1 MTIAERYRSFN
12 LAEKENNMTDYKFNT
27 TNFGIPT
34 GLAKQ
39 FIGFDQVLERF
50 REAAE
55 SMPKIPTYPPYN
67 IKKVDDEHFI
77 IEMAVAGF
85 GKSNLDIELKEG
97 ELTVTGSHEAEDND
111 YIYQGIANRAFTRKF
126 TLADTVVVKNAELVN
141 GLLKIALERYI
152 PEEKKA
158 KKIDILDPFGIQETT
173 KQFLTEGTKA
183 WGDAAQKVL
192 DTMTPK

>member
-1 MTIAERYRSFN
+1 MTH
-12 LAEKENNMTDYKFNT
+12 KFT
-27 TNFGIPT
+27 TENFGIPT

-39 FIGFDQVLERF
+39 FIGFDQMLERF
-50 REAAE
+50 QQAAE
-55 SMPKIPTYPPYN
+55 IMPKIPTYPPYN
-67 IKKVDDEHFI
+67 IKKIDDEHFV

-85 GKSNLDIELKEG
+85 GKTDLDIELKDDT
-97 ELTVTGSHEAEDND
+97 LTISGSHDADDKD

-141 GLLKIALERYI
+141 GLLKIALERFI

-158 KKIDILDPFGIQETT
+158 KKIDILDPFGIQEAT

-183 WGDAAQKVL
+183 WADGLQKISDAV
-192 DTMTPK
+192 TPK

>member
-1 MTIAERYRSFN
+1 MNAFREFN
-12 LAEKENNMTDYKFNT
+12 NNLYKN
-27 TNFGIPT
+27 
-34 GLAKQ
+34 A
-39 FIGFDQVLERF
+39 IGFETIFDRL
-50 REAAE
+50 REASEAL
-55 SMPKIPTYPPYN
+55 PKIPAYPPYN
-67 IKKVDDEHFI
+67 IKKVDDEHFV

-85 GKSNLDIELKEG
+85 GRTDLDIELKDDT
-97 ELTVTGSHEAEDND
+97 LTVTGKHDATDND
-111 YIYQGIANRAFTRKF
+111 YIYQGIANRAFTRQF

-141 GLLKIALERYI
+141 GLLKIALERFI

-173 KQFLTEGTKA
+173 KHFLTEGTKA

>member
-1 MTIAERYRSFN
+1 MTNYKYN
-12 LAEKENNMTDYKFNT
+12 TDV
-27 TNFGIPT
+27 FGIPT

-39 FIGFDQVLERF
+39 FIGFDTMIDRI
-50 REAAE
+50 REASEAL
-55 SMPKIPTYPPYN
+55 PKIPTYPPYN
-67 IKKVDDEHFI
+67 IKKVDDEHFV

-85 GKSNLDIELKEG
+85 GKANLDIELKDG
-97 ELTVTGSHEAEDND
+97 ELTVTGSHDAEEND

-158 KKIDILDPFGIQETT
+158 KKIDILDPFGVQETT
-173 KQFLTEGTKA
+173 KQLLTEGTKA
-183 WGDAAQKVL
+183 WTQGLQKIA

>member
-1 MTIAERYRSFN
+1 MTN
-12 LAEKENNMTDYKFNT
+12 YKFNT
-27 TNFGIPT
+27 ENFGIPT

-39 FIGFDQVLERF
+39 LIGFDTVLERI
-50 REAAE
+50 RDAAE

-67 IKKVDDEHFI
+67 IKKIDEEHFE

-85 GKSNLDIELKEG
+85 GKSNLDIELKDDT
-97 ELTVTGSHEAEDND
+97 LTITGKHDSEDND
-111 YIYQGIANRAFTRKF
+111 YIYQGIANRAFTRQF

-158 KKIDILDPFGIQETT
+158 KKIDIMDPFGIKEAS
-173 KQFLTEGTKA
+173 KQLLTESAKT
-183 WGDAAQKVL
+183 WT
-192 DTMTPK
+192 DTMSTMMGTNVNTK